1 MKTLETNR
9 LLLRSLRREDAE
21 KIEELAGD
29 YEVAKTTLSIPHP
42 YPQGSAV
49 DFIENSL
56 QAEKKG
62 EYTIFAIVEK
72 DMNHLIGI
80 INISTTPAHERGELG
95 YWIGKPYWGMGYG
108 TEATR
113 LMISYAFETFSL
125 NKIFA
130 RAVTHNPGSWR
141 IMEKVGM
148 THEGIFKQH
157 EVRWGKYLDIT
168 CYGVLRKDFQRR

>member
-1 MKTLETNR
+1 MKTLETDR
-9 LLLRSLRREDAE
+9 LLLRSLRPEDAE
-21 KIEELAGD
+21 KIEEFASD

-42 YPQGSAV
+42 YPKGSAV
-49 DFIENSL
+49 DFIESSL

-80 INISTTPAHERGELG
+80 INISTTPAHKRGELG

-113 LMISYAFETFSL
+113 SMISYALDRKSTRL
-125 NKIFA
+125 NSSHVAISY
-130 RAVTHNPGSWR
+130 AVFCL
-141 IMEKVGM
+141 K
-148 THEGIFKQH
+148 K
-157 EVRWGKYLDIT
+157 K
-168 CYGVLRKDFQRR
+168 